1 MSDFNIEILENNSS
15 LEVESSILN
24 TLEINQNN
32 LILENDITNIIS
44 HSIEIEKSESA
55 ILQINTEYVGSVIFA
70 GDIIGLD
77 TFVAN
82 FIDNYEIDCGSP

>member
-44 HSIEIEKSESA
+44 HSLEIEKTESA

-70 GDIIGLD
+70 GDVIGLD

-82 FIDNYEIDCGSP
+82 FIDSYNIDCGSP

>member
-1 MSDFNIEILENNSS
+1 MSDFNIEILENNNS

-24 TLEINQNN
+24 TLDINQNN
-32 LILENDITNIIS
+32 LILENDVTNIIS

-70 GDIIGLD
+70 GDVVGLD
-77 TFVAN
+77 TFIAN
-82 FIDNYEIDCGSP
+82 FIDSYNIDCGSP

>member
-32 LILENDITNIIS
+32 LILENDVTNIIS

-70 GDIIGLD
+70 GDVIGLD

-82 FIDNYEIDCGSP
+82 FIDSYNIDCGSP

>member
-1 MSDFNIEILENNSS
+1 MSDFNIEILENNNS

-70 GDIIGLD
+70 GDVIGLD

-82 FIDNYEIDCGSP
+82 FIDSYNIDCGSP